1 MTESEYRKHGGIS
14 RTELWKIKDSPEKFK
29 WFQEHPEEPTPAL
42 AFGAMAHKLILE
54 PKTFFDEFAVAPDVD
69 RRTKDG
75 RDSYNRFLAEL
86 DGKTVIS
93 QQDFNIAVCM
103 RNKATESEFLL
114 KLLSGERE
122 KPFFWVDQLTNE
134 ECKVR
139 VDCVSQIGKNLVI
152 IDYKTT
158 TDASTDGFMRHAINL
173 GYDFQAGM
181 YCAGVEA
188 VTGKKPLFV
197 FIAQEKTE
205 PYSVNIM
212 QADEAFINRGYD
224 IFRELIGTYH
234 DCKITGNWYGYLGKY
249 DVINNLCLPA
259 WAKEV
264 E

>member
-1 MTESEYRKHGGIS
+1 MTESEYRKHSGIS

-29 WFQEHPEEPTPAL
+29 WFQEHPEEPTPSL
-42 AFGAMAHKLILE
+42 IFGAMAHKLLLE
-54 PKTFFDEFAVAPDVD
+54 PDAFDNEFAVAPSCD

-75 RDSYNRFLAEL
+75 REAYNKFLSEA
-86 DGKTVIS
+86 DGKTVVA
-93 QQDFNIAVCM
+93 QADYDIAVSM
-103 RNKATESEFLL
+103 IARAVESSFVA
-114 KLLSGERE
+114 KLLNGERE
-122 KPFFWVDQLTNE
+122 NPFFWVDQLTGE
-134 ECKVR
+134 SCKIR
-139 VDCVSQIGKNLVI
+139 VDCLTQIGEDFVI

-197 FIAQEKTE
+197 FIAQEKAE

-259 WAKEV
+259 WAAKE
-264 E
+264 